1 MEMDKDMETRNHLT
15 EEGLDAL
22 IRQSFERK
30 KIAED
35 ISVSVMKELRR
46 ATRRRRLYQWAR
58 MVAFSFGLPMVMLVF
73 GWLLWS
79 FVSRESLQLQFT
91 LFDSQISL
99 GNWVYLCLVFP
110 VATMI
115 YAFFRAIE
123 KFSWQQV

>member
-1 MEMDKDMETRNHLT
+1 MDKDMETKKHLT

-35 ISVSVMKELRR
+35 ISVSVMKELRH
-46 ATRRRRLYQWAR
+46 ATRRRRLHQWTR

-79 FVSRESLQLQFT
+79 FVSRGSLQLQFT

-110 VATMI
+110 VVTMI

>member
-1 MEMDKDMETRNHLT
+1 METKNYLT

-30 KIAED
+30 KIAAD

-46 ATRRRRLYQWAR
+46 TARQRRLRQWAR
-58 MVAFSFGLPMVMLVF
+58 IVGFSFGLPMVMLVF

-79 FVSRESLQLQFT
+79 IVSRESFELQFT
-91 LFDSQISL
+91 MFDSQISL

>member
-1 MEMDKDMETRNHLT
+1 METKNYLT

-30 KIAED
+30 KMADD
-35 ISVSVMKELRR
+35 ISASVMKELRR
-46 ATRRRRLYQWAR
+46 ATRRRRLRQWAR
-58 MVAFSFGLPMVMLVF
+58 MVAFSFGLPMVALVF

-79 FVSRESLQLQFT
+79 FVSRGSFQLQFT

-99 GNWVYLCLVFP
+99 GNWSYLCLVFP
-110 VATMI
+110 VATMV

>member
-1 MEMDKDMETRNHLT
+1 MSNDMETKYYLT

-30 KIAED
+30 EIAAD

-46 ATRRRRLYQWAR
+46 TARQRRLRQWAR
-58 MVAFSFGLPMVMLVF
+58 IVGFSFGLPMVMLVF

-79 FVSRESLQLQFT
+79 IVSRGSLQLQFT

>member
-1 MEMDKDMETRNHLT
+1 
-15 EEGLDAL
+15 
-22 IRQSFERK
+22 
-30 KIAED
+30 
-35 ISVSVMKELRR
+35 
-46 ATRRRRLYQWAR
+46 

-79 FVSRESLQLQFT
+79 IVSRGSLQLQFT

>member
-46 ATRRRRLYQWAR
+46 ATRRRRLHQWAR
-58 MVAFSFGLPMVMLVF
+58 MVAFSFGLPMVI
-73 GWLLWS
+73 
-79 FVSRESLQLQFT
+79 T
-91 LFDSQISL
+91 
-99 GNWVYLCLVFP
+99 
-110 VATMI
+110 A
-115 YAFFRAIE
+115 
-123 KFSWQQV
+123 

>member
-1 MEMDKDMETRNHLT
+1 METKNYLT
-15 EEGLDAL
+15 EEGFDAL

-30 KIAED
+30 EIAAD

-46 ATRRRRLYQWAR
+46 TARQRRLRQWAR
-58 MVAFSFGLPMVMLVF
+58 IVGFSFGLPMVMLVF

-79 FVSRESLQLQFT
+79 FGSRGSLQLQFT

-99 GNWVYLCLVFP
+99 GNWAYLCLVFP

-115 YAFFRAIE
+115 FAFFRAIE